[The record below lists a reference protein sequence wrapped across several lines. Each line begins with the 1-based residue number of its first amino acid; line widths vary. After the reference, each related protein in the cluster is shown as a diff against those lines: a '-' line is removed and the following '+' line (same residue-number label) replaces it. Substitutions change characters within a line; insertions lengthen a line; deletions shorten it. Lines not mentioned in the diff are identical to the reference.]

1 MEYSWNYHLEMNDGF
16 KETLLDELKL
26 QIERQGLDFEVGTF
40 VQKLSRKDNIIHIET
55 NKNAYMAEKVVL
67 AIGKAGN
74 SSDLPTGSSS
84 GDGRLSSGIWYLSY
98 YLYCKTKTL
107 IYNYYQ

>member
-26 QIERQGLDFEVGTF
+26 QIERQGLNFEVGTF

-74 SSDLPTGSSS
+74 SSDRPTVSSS